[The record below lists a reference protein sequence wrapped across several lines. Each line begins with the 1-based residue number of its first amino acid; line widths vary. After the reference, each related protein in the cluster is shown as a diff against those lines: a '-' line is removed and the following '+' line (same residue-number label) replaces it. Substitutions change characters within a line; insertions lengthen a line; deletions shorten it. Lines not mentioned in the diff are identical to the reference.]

1 MGKIQQEDSELG
13 SFSSCFMGKI
23 QLEDSELGS
32 FSSCFMGKIQLEDS
46 ELGSFFNGLW
56 ERFNWKI
63 LNLEVVSM
71 VYGKDSTGRF

>member
-1 MGKIQQEDSELG
+1 
-13 SFSSCFMGKI
+13 
-23 QLEDSELGS
+23 
-32 FSSCFMGKIQLEDS
+32 MGKIQLEDS

-63 LNLEVVSM
+63 LNLEVLSM